1 MISIVPEHSYLLALI
16 KTALFNLRL
25 EIPDDANWDNIFNSA
40 KAQSIVSLLA
50 PYVPVN
56 QRNKWLEVS
65 FQNKAYFMR
74 MLHEQNTLV
83 NLFKANIIPFVIIKG
98 TAAAVYFPSPA
109 SRTYG
114 DIDIY
119 LSEEHFEFAKSL
131 LESNGY
137 KYIDDEDRHYEYI
150 KNGIEVELHSK
161 FGSNHYNDIEHILI
175 NGLSN
180 TVECQ
185 VCNSLFPVLP
195 TYENGLVLLGHIM
208 MHLKTSGI
216 GLRQI
221 IDWMMFVHKELDDS
235 AWFES
240 FRPFAS
246 EAGLEKL
253 ALTVTF
259 MCKKWLG
266 LPNDIS
272 WCDNAD
278 EELADQLLIRVLDD
292 GNFGRDR
299 APFESVKR
307 SIRKEGF
314 FKYLQRVGME
324 NWVLAQ
330 KHVIFRPVAWLYQ
343 LCRFAFEGVIGLIKR
358 KKVFGKE
365 KQIIRIED
373 LLDRLEK

>member
-1 MISIVPEHSYLLALI
+1 
-16 KTALFNLRL
+16 
-25 EIPDDANWDNIFNSA
+25 
-40 KAQSIVSLLA
+40 
-50 PYVPVN
+50 
-56 QRNKWLEVS
+56 
-65 FQNKAYFMR
+65 
-74 MLHEQNTLV
+74 
-83 NLFKANIIPFVIIKG
+83 
-98 TAAAVYFPSPA
+98 
-109 SRTYG
+109 
-114 DIDIY
+114 
-119 LSEEHFEFAKSL
+119 
-131 LESNGY
+131 
-137 KYIDDEDRHYEYI
+137 
-150 KNGIEVELHSK
+150 
-161 FGSNHYNDIEHILI
+161 
-175 NGLSN
+175 
-180 TVECQ
+180 
-185 VCNSLFPVLP
+185 
-195 TYENGLVLLGHIM
+195 
-208 MHLKTSGI
+208 
-216 GLRQI
+216 
-221 IDWMMFVHKELDDS
+221 MFVHKELDDS
-235 AWFES
+235 ARVDS
-240 FRPFAS
+240 FMSFAC

-253 ALTVTF
+253 AITVTF

-292 GNFGRDR
+292 GNFGSDR

>member
-1 MISIVPEHSYLLALI
+1 MISIVKEHSYLLALL
-16 KTALFNLRL
+16 KTALFNSKLD
-25 EIPDDANWDNIFNSA
+25 IPDNANWDKIFEEA
-40 KAQSIVSLLA
+40 KAQCVVPLIA
-50 PYVPVN
+50 PYVPDE

-65 FQNKAYFMR
+65 YQNQAHFIK

-83 NLFKANIIPFVIIKG
+83 NLFKANAIPFVIIKG

-119 LSEEHFEFAKSL
+119 LSLEHFNSAKNI
-131 LESNGY
+131 LENNGY
-137 KYIDDEDRHYEYI
+137 IYIDDEDRHYEYM
-150 KNGIEVELHSK
+150 KNGFEFELHSK
-161 FGSNHYNDIEHILI
+161 FGSNHYNDVEHILL

-180 TVECQ
+180 AIESR
-185 VCNSLFPVLP
+185 VCNSLFPQLP

-221 IDWMMFVHKELDDS
+221 IDWMMFVNKELDDLS
-235 AWFES
+235 WNES
-240 FRPFAS
+240 FRPFAC

-253 ALTVTF
+253 AVTVTY

-266 LPNDIS
+266 LPNEIS
-272 WCDNAD
+272 WCNDAD
-278 EELADQLLIRVLDD
+278 EELADQLLLRVLDD

-299 APFESVKR
+299 APFESVKL

-314 FKYLQRVGME
+314 FKYLQHAGMV

-330 KHVIFRPVAWLYQ
+330 KHVIFRPIAWLYQ
-343 LCRFAFEGVIGLIKR
+343 LLRFAYEGILGLIKR

-365 KQIIRIED
+365 KQIIRLED
-373 LLDRLEK
+373 LCNKLEN